1 VKRIALGHLSL
12 EGIPQGRYH
21 LLEKRQADLLRHP
34 APLRIPQPVSKFPRP
49 SFPPSKSHAH
59 PSRSARP
66 HRHPTSP
73 PKRKSPR

>member
-21 LLEKRQADLLRHP
+21 LLEKRQADTLRTPQP
-34 APLRIPQPVSKFPRP
+34 APKSLRPFTCPTK
-49 SFPPSKSHAH
+49 
-59 PSRSARP
+59 P